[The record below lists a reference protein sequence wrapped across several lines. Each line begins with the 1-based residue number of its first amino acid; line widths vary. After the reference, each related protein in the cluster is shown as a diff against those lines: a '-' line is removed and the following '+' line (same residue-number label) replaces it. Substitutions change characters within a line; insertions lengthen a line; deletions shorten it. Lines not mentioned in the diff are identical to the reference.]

1 MYKTSKIFYFIDFFS
16 VQINAIRISEV
27 TCMAL
32 FFSVIDFNY
41 SISHPGLLNMIQV
54 TKSLRLVL
62 IHVGRGTVGVV
73 YVYCVGRNM
82 YIVIYIHCSM
92 CMCSRI
98 CRFMCLLTHV

>member
-62 IHVGRGTVGVV
+62 IHVGGDCGSGICILCGEK
-73 YVYCVGRNM
+73 YVYCD
-82 YIVIYIHCSM
+82 IHTLQYVYVFTYM
-92 CMCSRI
+92 
-98 CRFMCLLTHV
+98 